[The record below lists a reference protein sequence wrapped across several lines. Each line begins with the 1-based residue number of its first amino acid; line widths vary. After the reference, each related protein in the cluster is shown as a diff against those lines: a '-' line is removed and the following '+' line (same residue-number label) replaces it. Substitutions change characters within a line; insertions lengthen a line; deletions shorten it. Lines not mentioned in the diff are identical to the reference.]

1 MIDRTRRLAAA
12 ILKGSPLA
20 HTRFRRFYAGSVG
33 SALGYTMQATIAAW
47 LMTTLT
53 PSALM
58 VALVQTASTGPA
70 LLFGLAAGALADIT
84 SRRRIVLVTQAVLF
98 GATAL
103 LGIATLTGFVT
114 PVTLLAIT
122 FLIGAGFTVYLPA
135 AQATTNDL
143 VPRSELPRA
152 VALGAVAFNV
162 SRAAGPAL
170 AGALTA
176 WIGTGN
182 ALLAAA
188 TCFVVMIVAV
198 RRLRLDAPVLPGVP
212 ERLLP
217 GMTSGLRYVRHAPLM
232 RAFLIRNLSFSVC
245 GGALW
250 ALLPVIA
257 KDLLGMG
264 AGGFGL
270 LSASFGTGAVL
281 GALTIPRL
289 LQKRSLTDVV
299 TGASLLWAAAVVL
312 IAFVHV
318 TPLAMLGMFACG
330 AAWVG
335 VLASLS
341 AGVQSAA
348 PAWVRARA
356 VATGLVVNQGSL
368 AAGAAVWG
376 AIATAVDIR
385 TALALSAAVL
395 LTLLLVNRQHE
406 VRLGS
411 ESEVTPGAPL
421 PDLGLPMVPRPDD
434 GPVLIQQEYRIAPEQ
449 HEAFMRAIHAVEPA
463 RRRNGASDWRVF
475 RDLSDENMFVERYI
489 IESWAEYVRLRN
501 RQTVADRELH
511 ERVTKL
517 QVADVPI
524 RVSRLIGI
532 AAHEIPPMSAN
543 DEPSQA

>member
-1 MIDRTRRLAAA
+1 
-12 ILKGSPLA
+12 
-20 HTRFRRFYAGSVG
+20 
-33 SALGYTMQATIAAW
+33 
-47 LMTTLT
+47 
-53 PSALM
+53 
-58 VALVQTASTGPA
+58 
-70 LLFGLAAGALADIT
+70 
-84 SRRRIVLVTQAVLF
+84 VLVTQAVLF
-98 GATAL
+98 AATAL
-103 LGIATLTGFVT
+103 LGVATLLDLVT
-114 PVTLLAIT
+114 PVSLLAIT

-143 VPRSELPRA
+143 VSRAELPRA

-176 WIGTGN
+176 WVGTGS
-182 ALLAAA
+182 ALIAAA

-232 RAFLIRNLSFSVC
+232 RAFLVRNLSFSVC

-281 GALTIPRL
+281 GALTIPRQ
-289 LQKRSLTDVV
+289 LQKRSLNTVV
-299 TGASLLWAAAVVL
+299 SGASLLWVAAVVL

-318 TPLAMLGMFACG
+318 TPLAMVGMFACG

-376 AIATAVDIR
+376 AIATATDIR
-385 TALALSAAVL
+385 TSLALSAAVL
-395 LTLLLVNRQHE
+395 LALLLVNRRQE

-434 GPVLIQQEYRIAPEQ
+434 GPVLIQQEYRVAPE
-449 HEAFMRAIHAVEPA
+449 HHDAFLRAIHAVEPA

-475 RDLSDENMFVERYI
+475 RDLSDANMFVERYI

-517 QVADVPI
+517 QAPDVPI

-532 AAHEIPPMSAN
+532 DPHEIPPLRDDGHAT
-543 DEPSQA
+543 